1 MIELAREI
9 YNFLLMLKIK
19 VKIMSEANFN
29 SLLLDKSLS
38 TEQRIY
44 LLCFRYC

>member
-1 MIELAREI
+1 MLELARGI

-19 VKIMSEANFN
+19 VRIMTEADFN

-44 LLCFRYC
+44 LLYFRYC